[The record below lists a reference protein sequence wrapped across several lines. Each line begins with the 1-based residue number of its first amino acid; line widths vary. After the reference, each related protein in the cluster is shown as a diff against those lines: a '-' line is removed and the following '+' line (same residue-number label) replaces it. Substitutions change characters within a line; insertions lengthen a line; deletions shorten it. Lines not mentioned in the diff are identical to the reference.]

1 MSDDLGPVLLAR
13 ARRAIAGRLGR
24 QPPVTADHPAL
35 AQPGAVFVTLTQGGS
50 LRGCIGSLQA
60 WQPLAADLDANAL
73 AAAFHDPRFPPLDA
87 AELPRTRIEVSLLTT
102 PEPLAFRDQED
113 AIRQLRPGVDGVIL
127 EFQGHRGTF
136 LPQVWESLTEPHLFF
151 SHLKRK
157 AGLPAEFWSPE
168 VRIHRY
174 QVRKWK
180 EADPTA

>member
-1 MSDDLGPVLLAR
+1 MSENLGPVLLAR
-13 ARRAIAGRLGR
+13 ARNVIAGQLGR
-24 QPPVTADHPAL
+24 SPIPASDHPAL
-35 AQPGAVFVTLTQGGS
+35 AEPGAVFVTLTQCGN

-60 WQPLAADLDANAL
+60 WQPLAADLEANAL
-73 AAAFHDPRFPPLDA
+73 AAAFRDPRFPPLEA
-87 AELPRTRIEVSLLTT
+87 TELPRTRIEVSLLTP
-102 PEPLAFRDQED
+102 PEPLSFRNQED

-157 AGLPAEFWSPE
+157 AGLPADFWSPE

-174 QVRKWK
+174 QVQKWK